1 MRLISII
8 SFLIFIIGCQVEDKK
23 HPSADEY
30 KKGFFFNVEYSD
42 EYDYDNL
49 ELFNPDLDYVLL
61 EDTLKIEISYI
72 ESGGP
77 NFEGKYFIKNDT
89 LHLLLQDTEPDIAYS
104 SEEYLTVNFSIK
116 LQNQKFKKIELNRK
130 YNNRIETD
138 YFE

>member
-23 HPSADEY
+23 HSSADEY
-30 KKGFFFNVEYSD
+30 KKGFFFNVVYSD

>member
-23 HPSADEY
+23 HSSADEY
-30 KKGFFFNVEYSD
+30 KKGFFFNVVYSD

-72 ESGGP
+72 ESGGTQ
-77 NFEGKYFIKNDT
+77 F
-89 LHLLLQDTEPDIAYS
+89 
-104 SEEYLTVNFSIK
+104 
-116 LQNQKFKKIELNRK
+116 
-130 YNNRIETD
+130 
-138 YFE
+138 